1 MRTLVYKIKVSDLD
15 KEFLKNY
22 QKDYSI
28 DFRKIYMNFE
38 LQKDS
43 NFIKSLRIKN
53 SKLLE
58 YTLKEVIAFKEK
70 YNSTQTKILDKI
82 NENQELLNKSN
93 DSKIKNKLFKKITL
107 LKQSLKSNICF
118 GGRLNLQ
125 KRTKNLITNE
135 EFKEFRL
142 YPITFYGETA
152 TKGNRFFELNDLS
165 NGNLIFKPSKNKHI
179 HFNISNKKHKEI
191 LKSLEL
197 FSKNKELPITIK
209 LTHDKI
215 FITYDESKLNRTYF
229 NLKLYQK
236 NKPKDLSKEE
246 TKLYWK
252 SKYQEHQTFLKQ
264 GKLERYLSIDINPNE
279 IGYSISDDKLN
290 ILDKGCFKIIGKV
303 NESKRK
309 FEYSQIVKTL
319 FKKVKHFKVSYFII
333 EDLENLNQDNY
344 GNKVSNRKNKLEFKK
359 NYIFSL
365 IQRRCNETGTILRK
379 VPAYYSSFIGNL
391 TYKEYDPIA
400 SSIELLRRGINQYI
414 KGFKMIPEFNKDNI
428 FTDKIDKY
436 VDLNNYTG
444 FMELFKSIRNK
455 SYRRKDITFSRQL
468 FTKSL
473 KSHVIHVV

>member
-1 MRTLVYKIKVSDLD
+1 MRTLVYKIKLNSLD
-15 KEFLKNY
+15 KEWILNY

-28 DFRKIYMNFE
+28 DFRKIYMNLE
-38 LQKDS
+38 LQKDTK
-43 NFIKSLRIKN
+43 FIKSLRIQN
-53 SKLLE
+53 SKLYD

-70 YNSTQTKILDKI
+70 YDSTQSKILNKI
-82 NENQELLNKSN
+82 NENQELLKNNSNSLIKS
-93 DSKIKNKLFKKITL
+93 KLFKKITL

-125 KRTKNLITNE
+125 KRTKGLITKE
-135 EFKEFRL
+135 QFKELRL

-152 TKGNRFFELNDLS
+152 TKGNRFFGFNDLS
-165 NGNLIFKPSKNKHI
+165 NGQIIFKPYKNKHI
-179 HFNISNKKHKEI
+179 HLTISNKKHKEV
-191 LKSLEL
+191 LKTLEL
-197 FSKNKELPITIK
+197 LSKNKELPITIK
-209 LTHDKI
+209 LTYDKI
-215 FITYDESKLNRTYF
+215 FITYDESKLNKTYF
-229 NLKLYQK
+229 DLKFNQK
-236 NKPKDLSKEE
+236 NKPKDLSKKE

-252 SKYQEHQTFLKQ
+252 TKYQEHENFLKQ

-290 ILDKGCFKIIGKV
+290 LINKGCFKIVGKV

-309 FEYSQIVKTL
+309 HEYSQIIKTL
-319 FKKVKHFKVSYFII
+319 FKKIKHFKVSYFLI
-333 EDLENLNQDNY
+333 EDLDLNQDNY

-365 IQRRCNETGTILRK
+365 IQRRCNESGTILRK

-400 SSIELLRRGINQYI
+400 SSIELLRRGINQYT

-436 VDLNNYTG
+436 VDLNNFKT
-444 FMELFKSIRNK
+444 FIELFKSIRKK
-455 SYRRKDITFSRQL
+455 SYRRKDISFSRQL
-468 FTKSL
+468 FTKST
-473 KSHVIHVV
+473 KSHTICVV

>member
-1 MRTLVYKIKVSDLD
+1 MRTIVYKIKVSDLNKD
-15 KEFLKNY
+15 FLKNY

-28 DFRKIYMNFE
+28 DFRRIYMNLE

-53 SKLLE
+53 SKLYE
-58 YTLKEVIAFKEK
+58 YTIKEVIAFKEK
-70 YNSTQTKILDKI
+70 YDSTQTKIIEKI

-93 DSKIKNKLFKKITL
+93 DSNIKNKLFKKIVRL
-107 LKQSLKSNICF
+107 NKSLKSNICF

-135 EFKEFRL
+135 EFKELRL

-152 TKGNRFFELNDLS
+152 TKGNRFFELNNLS
-165 NGNLIFKPSKNKHI
+165 KGELIFKPSKNKHI
-179 HFNISNKKHKEI
+179 NFSISNKKHKDI

-209 LTHDKI
+209 LTHEKI
-215 FITYDESKLNRTYF
+215 FITYDESKLNKTYF
-229 NLKLYQK
+229 DSKLHQK
-236 NKPKDLSKEE
+236 DKPKDLSKEE

-252 SKYQEHQTFLKQ
+252 SKYQEHETFLKIN
-264 GKLERYLSIDINPNE
+264 KLERYLSIDINPNE
-279 IGYSISDDKLN
+279 IGYSISDKHLN

-309 FEYSQIVKTL
+309 HEYSQIVKTL
-319 FKKVKHFKVSYFII
+319 FKRVKHYKISYFII
-333 EDLENLNQDNY
+333 EDLENISKDNF

-400 SSIELLRRGINQYI
+400 SSIELLRRGINQYT
-414 KGFKMIPEFNKDNI
+414 KGFQMIPEFNKDNI

-444 FMELFKSIRNK
+444 FVELFKSIRNK
-455 SYRRKDITFSRQL
+455 SYRRKDISFSRQV
-468 FTKSL
+468 FTKST
-473 KSHVIHVV
+473 KSHVIYVS